1 MYIYMV
7 AGLMLLVDLR
17 AVDLGLNSKSHTQN
31 PPTPYTPHPPPQA
44 LNPGGPAW
52 GGFRC
57 WPGWTPA
64 GTYMYTMC
72 VCVCVSE

>member
-1 MYIYMV
+1 MV

-57 WPGWTPA
+57 WPGWTPIYISH
-64 GTYMYTMC
+64 THTHTHTHTHKYI
-72 VCVCVSE
+72 